1 MYYITNGKELMLL
14 NCGVLEKTFESPLD
28 CKEIKPDNPKGNQP
42 WIFLEGLML
51 KLKLQLLWPPDVN
64 SQLFGKDPDT
74 WKDWRQEKE
83 TTADKMVGWHH
94 WLNGVSFR
102 RWWRTGKPGMLQS
115 TGLQRVGSAW
125 ATEQQQ
131 HIRWV
136 SDAVQPS
143 HPLWS
148 KWTTTICTL
157 SQWCHPTI
165 SSFVVPFSSCPQY
178 FPASGFFPTSQFSTS
193 GGQRFGVSASAS
205 ILPVNIQD
213 WFPLG
218 LAGWIS
224 LQSKGL

>member
-115 TGLQRVGSAW
+115 TGLQRVGHNW
-125 ATEQQQ
+125 VTEQQQ
-131 HIRWV
+131 KHLFALYYIINVLNFKNKFKNQLHGNLMYFRLC
-136 SDAVQPS
+136 S
-143 HPLWS
+143 PL
-148 KWTTTICTL
+148 
-157 SQWCHPTI
+157 I
-165 SSFVVPFSSCPQY
+165 SRSIY
-178 FPASGFFPTSQFSTS
+178 
-193 GGQRFGVSASAS
+193 GG
-205 ILPVNIQD
+205 
-213 WFPLG
+213 
-218 LAGWIS
+218 
-224 LQSKGL
+224 